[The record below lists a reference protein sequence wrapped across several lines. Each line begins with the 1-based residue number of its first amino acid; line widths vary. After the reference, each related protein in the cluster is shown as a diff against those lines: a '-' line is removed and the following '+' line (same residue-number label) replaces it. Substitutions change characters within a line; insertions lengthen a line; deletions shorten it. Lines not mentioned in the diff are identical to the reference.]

1 MNKFRSIKYLLLLI
15 PLICSES
22 SVALAQRNSL
32 NNLNLAVGS
41 EQTKKVVT
49 GNTGGSYSLA
59 SIANSDR
66 NGNPC
71 MGYGDPQ
78 PDRIVTLKGDFAR
91 LKVQVNSGGNDTTL
105 LIKNVEER
113 TIRCGFGQNGT
124 KDAVIEDSNW
134 KAGTYQ
140 IWVGSVTPNMR
151 SPYRLSIQS

>member
-1 MNKFRSIKYLLLLI
+1 MSKFRSTKYLLLLI
-15 PLICSES
+15 PLIYSQS

-105 LIKNVEER
+105 LIKNVEEQ
-113 TIRCGFGQNGT
+113 TIRCGFGQNGS

-140 IWVGSVTPNMR
+140 IWVGSVIPNMR
-151 SPYRLSIQS
+151 SPYRLNIEH